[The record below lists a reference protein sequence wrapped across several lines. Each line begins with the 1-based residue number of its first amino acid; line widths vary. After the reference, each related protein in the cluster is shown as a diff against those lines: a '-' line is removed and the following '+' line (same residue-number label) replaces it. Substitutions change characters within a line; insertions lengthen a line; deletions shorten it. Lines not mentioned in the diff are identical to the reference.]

1 MAKIFS
7 SNIFPIL
14 RGPLS
19 CDLSS
24 PAIAAANAAVN
35 NLQQA
40 MPRSVGVK
48 VDEEM
53 KIKIGKYSSEN
64 RVSAAA
70 RRFSAELGRDINPST
85 IRGFKRAYLQELNRK
100 RRAED
105 DDLTVTSLPA
115 KKRGPWAPPTTSW
128 RGLRKRLAKLNLA
141 KILSQYKGQAIS
153 ENFIPRIFLSY
164 TVHAETRLKIYVCM
178 YTNIVLAN

>member
-19 CDLSS
+19 CELSS
-24 PAIAAANAAVN
+24 PAIAADNAAVN
-35 NLQQA
+35 NLL
-40 MPRSVGVK
+40 PRGVGAK
-48 VDEEM
+48 KRGSYMKLDEEM
-53 KIKIGKYSSEN
+53 KIEIGKYSSEN
-64 RVSAAA
+64 GVSTAA

-100 RRAED
+100 RRTEE

-115 KKRGPWAPPTTSW
+115 KKRGPRAPPTTSW
-128 RGLRKRLAKLNLA
+128 RGLRTRLAKLNLA
-141 KILSQYKGQAIS
+141 KILSQYKGRAIG

-164 TVHAETRLKIYVCM
+164 TVY
-178 YTNIVLAN
+178 

>member
-7 SNIFPIL
+7 LNIFPIL
-14 RGPLS
+14 RGPLL
-19 CDLSS
+19 CELSS

-48 VDEEM
+48 KGGSYMKLDEEM

-70 RRFSAELGRDINPST
+70 RCFSAELGRDINPST
-85 IRGFKRAYLQELNRK
+85 IRGFKQAYLQELNRK
-100 RRAED
+100 RRAEE

-115 KKRGPWAPPTTSW
+115 KKRDPRSPPTTSW
-128 RGLRKRLAKLNLA
+128 RGLRTRLAKLNLA
-141 KILSQYKGQAIS
+141 KILPQYKGRAIG
-153 ENFIPRIFLSY
+153 ENFILQIFCRIRY
-164 TVHAETRLKIYVCM
+164 
-178 YTNIVLAN
+178 